1 MILYIS
7 SKIIEKGGG
16 KVNGKEY
23 FIYLLSCHLNNE
35 KPEGQSGIDWKEIFD
50 LSKKH
55 SVTGIIMTEIRQLD
69 KQYQPEKEIF
79 SAFNQNLGFTLQ
91 VYESK
96 ISAIS
101 KLLSVLTKAEIPHLL
116 VKGAVLR
123 NMYPEPALR
132 TSGDT
137 DVVVKESD
145 FQKTVD
151 VLSENGF
158 ETESVEGYVAT
169 TLFEDHRFEIH
180 TELES
185 INVQSKIYFSTPFD
199 DISECSGFTY
209 KLMPIYHLIY
219 VITHIAHHMKIGGA
233 GIRMLM
239 DIDVLV
245 RNYPELDY
253 KLFRNIC
260 RNIRIEKT
268 ADTLFALC
276 IKWFSTPV
284 QCDFSFDSEDNQ
296 DFYNDL
302 CSMILDGGT
311 FGFGNGGVG
320 KDNLERSIGK
330 NGKATFFTS
339 LKALFHWIFPSFE
352 YMKGCFLYARK
363 HPVLIPFAWFHRLF
377 KALFVYNKKSTG
389 NLKEI
394 FTGKEMS
401 EKQHQLLTEL
411 ELK

>member
-1 MILYIS
+1 MN
-7 SKIIEKGGG
+7 E
-16 KVNGKEY
+16 KEY
-23 FIYLLSCHLNNE
+23 FIYLLSCHLNGE
-35 KPEGQSGIDWKEIFD
+35 KPMTQSGIDWKEVFE
-50 LSKKH
+50 LAKKH

-69 KQYQPEKEIF
+69 KQYQPEKEIY

-96 ISAIS
+96 ISSIA

-137 DVVVKESD
+137 DVIVKDSD
-145 FQKTVD
+145 FLKAVE

-158 ETESVEGYVAT
+158 ETESIESYVAT
-169 TLFEDHRFEIH
+169 TLFDGNRFEIH

-199 DISECSGFTY
+199 DISESSGFTY

-233 GIRMLM
+233 GIRMIM

-245 RNYPELDY
+245 RNYPDMDY
-253 KLFRNIC
+253 NLFWNIC
-260 RNIRIEKT
+260 RNINIEKT
-268 ADTLFALC
+268 ANTLFALC

-284 QCDFSFDSEDNQ
+284 YSDFSFDAEENQ

-302 CSMILDGGT
+302 SSMILDGGT

-320 KDNLERSIGK
+320 KDNLERSIGDD
-330 NGKATFFTS
+330 GKATFLTS

-363 HPVLIPFAWFHRLF
+363 HPVLIPAAWFHRLF
-377 KALFVYNKKSTG
+377 KALFVHNKKSKG
-389 NLKEI
+389 NFKEI
-394 FTGKEMS
+394 FIGKEMS